1 MAAVT
6 ALAAD
11 GSVDMLCA
19 GCLKPHPDATPD
31 PKPKTGKQGNP
42 PELLRSDALHIWPY
56 NSGVVIASP
65 VASSMAGEDDGGLD
79 AAVILPLRCVDTQSS
94 FVASY
99 QTVQAY
105 LRSLV

>member
-1 MAAVT
+1 
-6 ALAAD
+6 
-11 GSVDMLCA
+11 MLGT

-31 PKPKTGKQGNP
+31 PKPKPKPSKPPNP

-79 AAVILPLRCVDTQSS
+79 AAVILPLRCASLHPIP
-94 FVASY
+94 FVAH
-99 QTVQAY
+99 QTVQGY